1 MLKIYVCGPTVYND
15 VHIGNLR
22 PILTMDL
29 ILKAARALNID
40 FKFIH
45 NITDIDDKIIN
56 RALQENVSESEIA
69 TKYATYY
76 LDILK
81 KLKVDTVYQYE
92 YVTKNLDIIEDF
104 IKKMT
109 VKNHTYTSQNSLY
122 FSVKNNLSHYGVV
135 SKQKIEHMIFDEN
148 LSEHKRFYADFVLWK
163 TTDKGIKYN
172 SSFGTG
178 RPGWHTECAALVY
191 KHFNIDGLDIHGGG
205 MDLTFPH
212 HENENIQY
220 FAVTD
225 NDITKKWLRTGQIN
239 LKGQK
244 MSKSLQNFILAKDF
258 LNQYTGDHLK
268 LLFLLNSFTA
278 NINIDDNAINNIE
291 ILLKRIKNIFFLK
304 YLKNIGNDYDKDKYK
319 NIMRLLYQQKFSDFN
334 KKINDLIKNININK
348 KSNDISL
355 LTEIFSTLRFDIC
368 DFDYLPYVKIYH
380 QWQEHLQNKD
390 YQNADLLRNT
400 LMEQKLV

>member
-29 ILKAARALNID
+29 ILKAARVLNID

-109 VKNHTYTSQNSLY
+109 VKNHTYISQNSLY
-122 FSVKNNLSHYGVV
+122 FDIKNNLSHYGIV

-148 LSEHKRFYADFVLWK
+148 LREHKRFYADFALWK
-163 TTDKGIKYN
+163 TTDKGIKYH
-172 SSFGTG
+172 SSFGIG

-191 KHFNIDGLDIHGGG
+191 KHFNNDGLDIHGGG

-258 LNQYTGDHLK
+258 LNQYTGDYLK

-291 ILLKRIKNIFFLK
+291 ILLKKIKKIFFLK
-304 YLKNIGNDYDKDKYK
+304 YLKNIKSNYDKDKYK
-319 NIMRLLYQQKFSDFN
+319 NILRLLYQQKFSDFN

-380 QWQEHLQNKD
+380 KWQEHLQNKD